1 MLNILC
7 FKDFIIWFNL
17 GATLVKIYLV
27 VPTLNQRESL
37 ITLHLI
43 SRQILDPKALVL
55 VVVQNARNYL
65 FQFSFYF
72 SKITACAEI
81 EQHHISPCKI
91 NDKRMVMRIKDM
103 IAQDEFA

>member
-7 FKDFIIWFNL
+7 FKDLIIWFNL

-27 VPTLNQRESL
+27 VPTLNQRGSF

-81 EQHHISPCKI
+81 EQHHISPCNI
-91 NDKRMVMRIKDM
+91 NDKRMVMSD
-103 IAQDEFA
+103 